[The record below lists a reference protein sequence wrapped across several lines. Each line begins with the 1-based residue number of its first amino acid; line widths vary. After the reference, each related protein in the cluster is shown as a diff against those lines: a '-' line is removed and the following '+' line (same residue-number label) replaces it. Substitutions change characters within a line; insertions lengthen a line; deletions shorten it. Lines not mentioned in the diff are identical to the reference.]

1 MLRRLPVSLRF
12 DDDDTDFYY
21 GFIEPKKN
29 DRELSSLILDLLH
42 VYHENEIVRD
52 IVDEY
57 VTSKSP
63 YLHIHKELERIAL
76 EHSRNSVSASILG
89 DFNDNARKKVSE
101 PPEPVRKEEEVKE
114 EQLML
119 SEAKIQE
126 MVQKSVTETLGKML
140 LGSLNLNDIGK
151 AVTDN
156 VENQL
161 KENNVVVEQP
171 KIVEPPKVV
180 EQPRVVETPKIVE
193 PPKMEVEAPKRTP
206 VPPVV
211 EGVSLPPVR
220 ESQSQN
226 QVKKPASFSKLMGSM
241 K

>member
-1 MLRRLPVSLRF
+1 
-12 DDDDTDFYY
+12 
-21 GFIEPKKN
+21 
-29 DRELSSLILDLLH
+29 
-42 VYHENEIVRD
+42 
-52 IVDEY
+52 
-57 VTSKSP
+57 
-63 YLHIHKELERIAL
+63 
-76 EHSRNSVSASILG
+76 
-89 DFNDNARKKVSE
+89 
-101 PPEPVRKEEEVKE
+101 
-114 EQLML
+114 
-119 SEAKIQE
+119 

-193 PPKMEVEAPKRTP
+193 PPKIEVEAPKRAP